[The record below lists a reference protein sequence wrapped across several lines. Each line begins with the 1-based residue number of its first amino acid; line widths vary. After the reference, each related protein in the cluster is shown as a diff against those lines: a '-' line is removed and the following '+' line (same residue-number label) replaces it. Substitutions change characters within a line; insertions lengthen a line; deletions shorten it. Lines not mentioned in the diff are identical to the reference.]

1 MNTMKKCPFCG
12 EEIEETASK
21 CKFCGEWVTPQ
32 QNQAIDTTTGEK
44 SINYKLF
51 YTICNIAIYVAI
63 IVCFASLGE
72 YLADGARGRYAALM
86 KVSAL
91 LPSWLTSLAE
101 GIVWVWAV
109 WGLKAYNDTM
119 PQGKQV
125 RLFTSWFVLAIV
137 AYSFQVIANDMES
150 DFQSFVGVIAMLGF
164 VAESILMIIIAIKM
178 RNQWNEERNISTM
191 ITVYAI
197 ASLASVPVI
206 LMLYMFAS
214 EQTSDFINALVSCVF
229 DLYFFMTLKAF
240 FGLKAGIKE
249 D

>member
-1 MNTMKKCPFCG
+1 MKKCPFCG

-21 CKFCGEWVTPQ
+21 CKYCGEWVTPQ
-32 QNQAIDTTTGEK
+32 QNQPIDAGTESK
-44 SINYKLF
+44 LLNYKLF

-63 IVCFASLGE
+63 IVCLASLGDYLAEGARGKFASLI
-72 YLADGARGRYAALM
+72 
-86 KVSAL
+86 KVAAL
-91 LPSWLTSLAE
+91 LPTWLTSLSE
-101 GIVWVWAV
+101 GIVWVLAV
-109 WGLKAYNDTM
+109 WGLKTYNDTM

-125 RLFTSWFVLAIV
+125 RLFSSWFVLAIV

-164 VAESILMIIIAIKM
+164 VAELILMIIIAIKM
-178 RNQWNEERNISTM
+178 RNQWNEERKISTM

-197 ASLASVPVI
+197 ASLVSVPVI